1 MKPKSATRFD
11 LQYVGENLYRNKSSG
26 IYYALFKRDGKQIR
40 KSLKTADKAM
50 ARRYLGDLR
59 GQVQRLTT
67 AEAKSLP
74 FAEYEKNDEGD
85 ETRLVGGLAG
95 RWLNTAAVS
104 LKPSSLD
111 RRLRTIHSLTPVLQ
125 EQDGRQHQQARTSN
139 GGQHNE

>member
-1 MKPKSATRFD
+1 MKTKSATRFD
-11 LQYVGENLYRNKSSG
+11 LQYVVENLYRNKSSG

-40 KSLKTADKAM
+40 KSLKTSDKAM

-74 FAEYEKNDEGD
+74 FTEYEKNEDGE

-95 RWLNTAAVS
+95 RWLSTAAVS
-104 LKPSSLD
+104 
-111 RRLRTIHSLTPVLQ
+111 
-125 EQDGRQHQQARTSN
+125 
-139 GGQHNE
+139 

>member
-1 MKPKSATRFD
+1 MKTKSATRFD

-74 FAEYEKNDEGD
+74 FAEYEKNEKA
-85 ETRLVGGLAG
+85 TRRGSWAVLRGAGSTPPPLA
-95 RWLNTAAVS
+95 
-104 LKPSSLD
+104 
-111 RRLRTIHSLTPVLQ
+111 
-125 EQDGRQHQQARTSN
+125 
-139 GGQHNE
+139 